1 MAEAARLLP
10 QAIIIR
16 RKIQTKWNLRG
27 FKFGGKKAS
36 RKRNCLG
43 PLAFLLQ
50 MIFKSSCGYKKL
62 SFFSHVG
69 KANC

>member
-36 RKRNCLG
+36 RKRNC
-43 PLAFLLQ
+43 
-50 MIFKSSCGYKKL
+50 
-62 SFFSHVG
+62 
-69 KANC
+69 

>member
-27 FKFGGKKAS
+27 FKFGGGGKL
-36 RKRNCLG
+36 LG
-43 PLAFLLQ
+43 REIVWDRWLSC
-50 MIFKSSCGYKKL
+50 FK
-62 SFFSHVG
+62 
-69 KANC
+69 